1 MHQLFLVTASASAL
15 MAWPKLVMNH
25 VLILL
30 QLRGQLRV
38 AQKNQ
43 VGNRD
48 LLDETPA
55 KKAKTKVIYGM
66 KKVVIIICIKMYL
79 LRYRQRQV
87 VRG

>member
-1 MHQLFLVTASASAL
+1 
-15 MAWPKLVMNH
+15 MAWPKLVTHH

-48 LLDETPA
+48 LEDETPS

-66 KKVVIIICIKMYL
+66 KKVVIILCIIMYL

-87 VRG
+87 V

>member
-1 MHQLFLVTASASAL
+1 
-15 MAWPKLVMNH
+15 MAWPKLVTHH
-25 VLILL
+25 VLVLL

-43 VGNRD
+43 AGNRD
-48 LLDETPA
+48 LEDETPS
-55 KKAKTKVIYGM
+55 KKAKTKVIYGIE
-66 KKVVIIICIKMYL
+66 KVVIILYIKIYL